1 MSDKAG
7 THSAPQRNRPKPV
20 TIHDV
25 ARAAGVGISTVSR
38 AFGNPGRVNP
48 LTRQHVLQVAR
59 QVGYRPNPVAQA
71 LESGRTNTIA
81 LIVPD
86 ITNPHF
92 FGLIRGAETQAAAAG
107 MTMILGDAQGG
118 ATEEALIA
126 RLSQV
131 VDGFVMAASML
142 STARLRELASDKP
155 VVLFNREIEGIPSV
169 ITDHAEGT
177 RQIVEHLVSL
187 GHRAISFLAGPR
199 QSWSGARRWQALQSA
214 AGAHGVQATLL
225 AHFAPSIEGGSAA
238 ADAAINTGCTAVVA
252 HNDLLAIGVLRRL
265 AERDISVPEDLSVV
279 GYDDIFG
286 ADFCNPPLTTLA
298 GPIEQ
303 AGRAAVDAVLR
314 ERTGRDQGSGAEPPR
329 LILPS
334 HLVIRRSTS
343 NAPRED
349 AQDRVPAQTAHR

>member
-1 MSDKAG
+1 MLHSPPRCGYCTLARQQTLNQTREQAGMSDKAG
-7 THSAPQRNRPKPV
+7 THSAARNRPKAV

-38 AFGNPGRVNP
+38 AFGNPTRVNP

-59 QVGYRPNPVAQA
+59 QVGYRPNPLAQA

-131 VDGFVMAASML
+131 VDGFVMTASML
-142 STARLRELASDKP
+142 TTARVRELASNKP
-155 VVLFNREIEGIPSV
+155 VVLVNREIEGIPSV

-177 RQIVEHLVSL
+177 RHIVEHLVSL
-187 GHRAISFLAGPR
+187 GHR
-199 QSWSGARRWQALQSA
+199 
-214 AGAHGVQATLL
+214 
-225 AHFAPSIEGGSAA
+225 
-238 ADAAINTGCTAVVA
+238 
-252 HNDLLAIGVLRRL
+252 
-265 AERDISVPEDLSVV
+265 
-279 GYDDIFG
+279 
-286 ADFCNPPLTTLA
+286 
-298 GPIEQ
+298 
-303 AGRAAVDAVLR
+303 
-314 ERTGRDQGSGAEPPR
+314 
-329 LILPS
+329 
-334 HLVIRRSTS
+334 
-343 NAPRED
+343 
-349 AQDRVPAQTAHR
+349 